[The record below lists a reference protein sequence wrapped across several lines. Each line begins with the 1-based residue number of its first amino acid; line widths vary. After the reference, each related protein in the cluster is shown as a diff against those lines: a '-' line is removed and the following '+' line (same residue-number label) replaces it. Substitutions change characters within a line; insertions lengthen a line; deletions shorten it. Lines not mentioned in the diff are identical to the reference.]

1 MKRAEPGWLVL
12 ALAGIAALIGSFLP
26 FYTYASGVD
35 VTVWSRGLFPTATLI
50 PILGFLLAV
59 EAVFV
64 LLMGYEPRSPFFNFT
79 WEQVRIGTGA
89 FMILLSLCYVVQ
101 DRAGG
106 GLGSGY
112 VILSLA
118 ALMTFT
124 GGVMTRR
131 AQIVR
136 APADRPPARAP
147 SLKPVLATLKRWG
160 GGLTDNAAALG
171 RNAKEH
177 LGLGDTSASTKDAE
191 EPGRVTTLSPV
202 QSESKPAAQPQPAGT
217 SPDGDAKAAPSKP
230 AKATPKKATPRKAR
244 PKKAAAAK
252 PKPKAGTDAGVVTD
266 PGAVAEPTVGTDAG
280 AGADT
285 KPEATTPK
293 TDVDA
298 GADTDPGTATEPE
311 PKAAAEPEAGGD
323 AGDPGA
329 AAEPKPKATVEPE
342 PESGA
347 NAGAGDEADAERDEE
362 REPPG

>member
-26 FYTYASGVD
+26 FYTYTSGVD

-59 EAVFV
+59 EALFV

-79 WEQVRIGTGA
+79 WEQLRIGTGA
-89 FMILLSLCYVVQ
+89 FMILLALCYLVQ
-101 DRAGG
+101 DRADGG
-106 GLGSGY
+106 IGSGY
-112 VILSLA
+112 IILSLA

-147 SLKPVLATLKRWG
+147 SLKPVVATLKRWG
-160 GGLTDNAAALG
+160 GGLTGNAVALG

-177 LGLGDTSASTKDAE
+177 LGLGEPSASTKDVE
-191 EPGRVTTLSPV
+191 EPSRVATLSPV
-202 QSESKPAAQPQPAGT
+202 QSESKPAAEPRPGGT
-217 SPDGDAKAAPSKP
+217 SPDGDAKAAPAKP

-252 PKPKAGTDAGVVTD
+252 PKPKAKAGADAGASME
-266 PGAVAEPTVGTDAG
+266 PGAAAEPQVCTDAG

-285 KPEATTPK
+285 KPEAK
-293 TDVDA
+293 ADADA
-298 GADTDPGTATEPE
+298 GADTEPGAAAEPKADTGADAGADTEPSAAAGVN
-311 PKAAAEPEAGGD
+311 AAAEPEAG
-323 AGDPGA
+323 
-329 AAEPKPKATVEPE
+329 T
-342 PESGA
+342 ESGA
-347 NAGAGDEADAERDEE
+347 DSDAGADADAERDEE
-362 REPPG
+362 RESPAAPG